1 MNIHDEEAKPRDSVT
16 TRRHGDSMSCHSED
30 DSSECNDAN
39 SDSDGDLDVIGS
51 NDDVIF
57 S

>member
-1 MNIHDEEAKPRDSVT
+1 MNIHDEEARPRDSVT